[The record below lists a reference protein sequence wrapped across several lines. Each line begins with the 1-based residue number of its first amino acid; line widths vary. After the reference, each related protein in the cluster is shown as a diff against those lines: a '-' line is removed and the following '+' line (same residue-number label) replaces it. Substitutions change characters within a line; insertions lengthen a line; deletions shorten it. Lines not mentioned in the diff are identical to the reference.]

1 MIFWIFPDVLC
12 HAFCMWHLASLWY
25 NLVPRVFS
33 LSWVRR
39 TQDRDKALGTRLAL
53 VMQNVNFIMSQFP
66 EFPNQ
71 SRWKEYPR
79 ENNTRAQTRLGG
91 EFWACDVIAHKTKL
105 DLSFICGH
113 NHLHLVDYRPI
124 NQSLHYLLHRADQ
137 TQQGNSWLSV
147 GTLSCRCPVKLFT

>member
-1 MIFWIFPDVLC
+1 MIFMRES
-12 HAFCMWHLASLWY
+12 FCLSAASLSRQRDILDFSWCP
-25 NLVPRVFS
+25 LSRVLHVTS
-33 LSWVRR
+33 S
-39 TQDRDKALGTRLAL
+39 LAL

-79 ENNTRAQTRLGG
+79 ENNTRATKVWVNVAQTRLSG
-91 EFWACDVIAHKTKL
+91 EFWACDVSAHKTNL

-113 NHLHLVDYRPI
+113 HHLHLVDYRPI
-124 NQSLHYLLHRADQ
+124 NRSLHYLLHRADQ